1 MSNLSEEYRLAAKE
15 WVHQD
20 SVAALME
27 ETKSHWFAQRVLKLG
42 ADRPVNQRE
51 MEVKAHP
58 EWHEYIE
65 KMVIARKE
73 ANLLKVKMEWIR
85 MRFSEKQSSEA
96 TTRAEM
102 RL

>member
-1 MSNLSEEYRLAAKE
+1 MLSEEYRLAAKE
-15 WVHQD
+15 WVTAD
-20 SVAALME
+20 AVASLME

-42 ADRPVNQRE
+42 A
-51 MEVKAHP
+51 
-58 EWHEYIE
+58 EYIQ
-65 KMVIARKE
+65 KMVEARKE

-85 MRFSEKQSSEA
+85 MRFSERQSSEA

>member
-1 MSNLSEEYRLAAKE
+1 MTNLSEEYRLAAKE
-15 WVHQD
+15 WVNQD
-20 SVAALME
+20 SIASLLE

-58 EWHEYIE
+58 DWHEYIE
-65 KMVIARKE
+65 KMVMARKE

-85 MRFSEKQSSEA
+85 MRFSERQSSEA
-96 TTRAEM
+96 TSRAEM

>member
-1 MSNLSEEYRLAAKE
+1 MLSEEYRIAAKE
-15 WVHQD
+15 WVTAD
-20 SVAALME
+20 AVAALME

-51 MEVKAHP
+51 MEVKANP
-58 EWHEYIE
+58 EWHEYIT
-65 KMVIARKE
+65 KMVEARKE

-85 MRFSEKQSSEA
+85 MRFSERQSSEA

>member
-1 MSNLSEEYRLAAKE
+1 
-15 WVHQD
+15 
-20 SVAALME
+20 ME

-51 MEVKAHP
+51 MEVKANP

-65 KMVIARKE
+65 KMVMARKE
-73 ANLLKVKMEWIR
+73 ANLLKVKCEWIR
-85 MRFSEKQSSEA
+85 MRFSERQSSEA